1 MHAHLEDWEKSRD
14 DARTCVSLRG
24 TWAKGWVR
32 LGHALCGLEEW
43 EEAKEAFSRARDLE
57 PDDQKIEKAWQKVPH
72 SLTAHVRDSPML
84 IRKSAERLP
93 PVLPSAGLG
102 W

>member
-1 MHAHLEDWEKSRD
+1 MQHCGDSSEQRLGENACRSAVHAHLEDWEKSRD

-57 PDDQKIEKAWQKVPH
+57 PDDQKIEKAWQM
-72 SLTAHVRDSPML
+72 VRIL
-84 IRKSAERLP
+84 YRYVR
-93 PVLPSAGLG
+93 V
-102 W
+102 